1 MATEDTVDL
10 SAAHAPQ
17 PASLDAFSSILDS
30 VKHELSKLRRD
41 HDSKRPPS
49 ASPSP
54 VPPINKSNPEHEPEY
69 FHAVAHLSDHELSSF
84 TASDLESVRVA
95 TTAYGLHLFG
105 KVRLPA
111 LENGFIHIRVFGSA
125 REGTDGSSLDE
136 REYSL
141 HSIHTE
147 EVVREDGDR
156 VYRAVFGRD
165 DELEWF
171 ET

>member
-1 MATEDTVDL
+1 MATEDSVDL

-17 PASLDAFSSILDS
+17 PASLDAFTSILDT
-30 VKHELSKLRRD
+30 VKQELTKLRRD
-41 HDSKRPPS
+41 HDSNSPPPYTHIHS
-49 ASPSP
+49 T
-54 VPPINKSNPEHEPEY
+54 VLTKILPEHEPEY
-69 FHAVAHLSDHELSSF
+69 FRAVKHLSDADLVSF
-84 TASDLESVRVA
+84 TADDLESVRVA
-95 TTAYGLHLFG
+95 ITAYGLHLFG

-111 LENGFIHIRVFGSA
+111 LHNGYIHIRIFGAA
-125 REGTDGSSLDE
+125 RDGTDGSSLDE

-147 EVVREDGDR
+147 EVIKEDGDR
-156 VYRAVFGRD
+156 VYRAIFDRD